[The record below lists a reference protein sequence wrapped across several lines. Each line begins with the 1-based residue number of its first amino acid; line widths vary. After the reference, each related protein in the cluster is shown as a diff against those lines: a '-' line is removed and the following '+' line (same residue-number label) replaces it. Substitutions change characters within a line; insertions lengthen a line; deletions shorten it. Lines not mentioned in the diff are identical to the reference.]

1 MIKVIWNPSFKKAYK
16 KKIHKLPHMKR
27 KLFLALYKFQEN
39 PFEQSLNTHKL
50 SGYLQ
55 NCWSFKVDYDYR
67 VIFEFEGKDKAIL
80 VDIGTHDQVY

>member
-1 MIKVIWNPSFKKAYK
+1 
-16 KKIHKLPHMKR
+16 MKR